1 LEERKR
7 RKVREN
13 TKEGDQTGKV
23 MSL

>member
-13 TKEGDQTGKV
+13 TKKGDQTVKISGF
-23 MSL
+23 